1 MTGPWWWQTTG
12 ARHRV
17 ENVPFRTWRKSPL
30 CASSCKSLL
39 ALHISSVSSKA
50 PRLHQLFTARSS
62 SGVGPRKPW
71 TLLHSALIV
80 HVDLTLAASE
90 RRDDDEVLLLFRTF
104 VVFCSKWMK
113 LWVWLLVYLCRCS
126 WLERLLCC
134 VLIVVRKAASQ
145 WPGKNWKHEYICS
158 DGMLVA

>member
-30 CASSCKSLL
+30 CASSCRSLL

-80 HVDLTLAASE
+80 HVDFPLAASE
-90 RRDDDEVLLLFRTF
+90 RRDEDEVLLLFRTF

-113 LWVWLLVYLCRCS
+113 LWVWLLVTSAGVHGWSAFSAASL
-126 WLERLLCC
+126 LLCAK
-134 VLIVVRKAASQ
+134 LHRNGQVRTENMNIFALMA
-145 WPGKNWKHEYICS
+145 C
-158 DGMLVA
+158 L